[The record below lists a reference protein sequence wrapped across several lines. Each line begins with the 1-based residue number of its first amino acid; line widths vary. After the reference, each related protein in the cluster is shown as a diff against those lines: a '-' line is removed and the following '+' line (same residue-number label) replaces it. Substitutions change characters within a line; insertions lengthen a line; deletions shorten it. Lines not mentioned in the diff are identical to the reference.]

1 MLLKAKIALL
11 LSGVEFWWN
20 AQVVVN
26 QYGRP
31 RRPGSAL
38 PETIEGHLG
47 EEQLKANLR
56 DQTVDN
62 EANKFMDDEYYA
74 TRDYRIEDIEVP
86 LLSVANWVSS

>member
-1 MLLKAKIALL
+1 LLT
-11 LSGVEFWWN
+11 GVEFWWN

-38 PETIEGHLG
+38 PETIEGHLS

-62 EANKFMDDEYYA
+62 EANKFIDDEYYA